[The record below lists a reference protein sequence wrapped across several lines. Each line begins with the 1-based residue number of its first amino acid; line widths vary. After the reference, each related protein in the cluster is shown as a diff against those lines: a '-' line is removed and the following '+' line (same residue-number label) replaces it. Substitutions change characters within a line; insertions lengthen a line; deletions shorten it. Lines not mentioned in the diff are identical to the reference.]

1 MFSLFDN
8 INPIH
13 FLYLLYGA
21 SFLFLGVSIAAK
33 DMKES
38 KLKLGESLW
47 LLSSFGFLHGAH
59 EWLDLGTWIEGK
71 NLSYQQI
78 FTAEAVS
85 VCLLILSFV
94 FLMYFGFS
102 LINVIHEK
110 SIQRYKTT
118 ITACLFLIW
127 LLYLLHTGLPP
138 ISMQF
143 LKRADIGARY
153 TFGFIGSLLTAYG
166 LIAYSGDV
174 RPLSLSVSR
183 RLKYTGATFLF
194 YAFFS
199 GVFSSHYT
207 MPLVPVPI
215 ELLRGGAA
223 ILITYFICQALNIF
237 DIETRRKIEQQAR
250 LLVQA
255 EKLSS
260 LGRLAAGIAHEINNP
275 LTNAS
280 LGVQTLK
287 HKLGSE
293 GTSND
298 AVVRL
303 SAIEKNIDRASLIAQ
318 ELLQFSRPK
327 ESGFQPVNINDA
339 IRSSLDLMQY
349 KLSNIDVAQRLAS
362 IPDVMGDPVKLEQV
376 FINILSNSVEAMPEG
391 GKISIASLQ
400 NVDMIEVRIT
410 DTGCGISK
418 ENQPRVFE
426 PFFTTKDIGSG
437 TGLGLSMSYGII
449 SQHHGFIELTSK
461 PGEGTAVTIKIP
473 AKERYEKDTYRG

>member
-1 MFSLFDN
+1 MFKLFDN

-78 FTAEAVS
+78 FTAEVVS
-85 VCLLILSFV
+85 VGLLILSFI
-94 FLMYFGFS
+94 FLMYFGLS
-102 LINVIHEK
+102 LINVVHEK
-110 SIQRYKTT
+110 WIWRYKTI
-118 ITACLFLIW
+118 ITACLFLTW
-127 LLYLLHTGLPP
+127 LLYLLQAGLLP

-153 TFGFIGSLLTAYG
+153 TFGFVGSLLTSYG
-166 LIAYSGDV
+166 LISYSGEV
-174 RPLSLSVSR
+174 RPMSLSVSR
-183 RLKYTGATFLF
+183 RLNYAGITFLF
-194 YAFFS
+194 YGFFS
-199 GVFSSHYT
+199 GGFSSRYT

-223 ILITYFICQALNIF
+223 IIITYLVCQALNIF

-293 GTSND
+293 GTSD
-298 AVVRL
+298 DVVERL

-318 ELLQFSRPK
+318 ELLQFSRTK
-327 ESGFQPVNINDA
+327 ESGFQPVNINDT
-339 IRSSLDLMQY
+339 IKNSLDLMQY
-349 KLSNIDVAQRLAS
+349 NLSNITIVQRLATV
-362 IPDVMGDPVKLEQV
+362 PDVMGDPVKLEQV
-376 FINILSNSVEAMPEG
+376 FINILSNSVEAMPDG
-391 GKISIASLQ
+391 GNIYIESLP
-400 NVDMIEVRIT
+400 NADIIEVRIT
-410 DTGCGISK
+410 DTGCGISA
-418 ENQPRVFE
+418 ENQSRVFE

-461 PGEGTAVTIKIP
+461 PGEGTTVTIKIP
-473 AKERYEKDTYRG
+473 TKERYEKDTDCG

>member
-1 MFSLFDN
+1 MFKLFAN
-8 INPIH
+8 INPVH

-33 DMKES
+33 DMQES

-59 EWLDLGTWIEGK
+59 EWLELGTWIEGK

-85 VCLLILSFV
+85 VGLLILSFI
-94 FLMYFGFS
+94 FLMYFGLS
-102 LINVIHEK
+102 LINVVHEK
-110 SIQRYKTT
+110 RIWRFKTI

-127 LLYLLHTGLPP
+127 LLYLLQAGLLP

-153 TFGFIGSLLTAYG
+153 TFGFIGGLLTSYG
-166 LIAYSGDV
+166 LITYSSEI
-174 RPLSLSVSR
+174 RAMSLSVSR
-183 RLKYTGATFLF
+183 RLNYAGVTFLF

-199 GVFSSHYT
+199 GVFASRYT
-207 MPLVPVPI
+207 MPLVPVPV

-223 ILITYFICQALNIF
+223 IIITYLICQALNIF

-280 LGVQTLK
+280 LGVQTLR
-287 HKLGSE
+287 HKLSSG
-293 GTSND
+293 GTGNG
-298 AVVRL
+298 VIERL

-318 ELLQFSRPK
+318 ELLQFSRRK
-327 ESGFQPVNINDA
+327 ELDFHPVNINKA
-339 IRSSLDLMQY
+339 INNSLDLMQY
-349 KLSNIDVAQRLAS
+349 KLRNIAVVQRPAS
-362 IPDVMGDPVKLEQV
+362 VPDIMGDPVKLEQV
-376 FINILSNSVEAMPEG
+376 FINILSNSIEAMPEG
-391 GKISIASLQ
+391 GELLIELMSK
-400 NVDMIEVRIT
+400 DGMIEVCIT
-410 DTGCGISK
+410 DTGCGIPE
-418 ENQPRVFE
+418 ENLSRVFE

-449 SQHHGFIELTSK
+449 GQHHGFIELASK
-461 PGEGTAVTIKIP
+461 TGKGTTVTIKIP
-473 AKERYEKDTYRG
+473 TKERYEKDTYRG

>member
-1 MFSLFDN
+1 MFKLFDN

-59 EWLDLGTWIEGK
+59 EWLDLGTWVEGK

-85 VCLLILSFV
+85 VGLLILSFI
-94 FLMYFGFS
+94 FLMYFGLS
-102 LINVIHEK
+102 LIKVVHKKWIW
-110 SIQRYKTT
+110 RYKTI
-118 ITACLFLIW
+118 ITACLFLTW
-127 LLYLLHTGLPP
+127 LLFLLQTDLLP

-153 TFGFIGSLLTAYG
+153 TFGFIGSLLTSYG
-166 LIAYSGDV
+166 LIAYSREI
-174 RPLSLSVSR
+174 RPMSLSVSR
-183 RLKYTGATFLF
+183 RLNYAGVTFLF

-199 GVFSSHYT
+199 GVFSSRYT
-207 MPLVPVPI
+207 MPLVPAPI

-223 ILITYFICQALNIF
+223 IIITYFICQALNIF

-298 AVVRL
+298 VVERL

-318 ELLQFSRPK
+318 ELLQFSHPK

-339 IRSSLDLMQY
+339 IKSSLNLMQY
-349 KLSNIDVAQRLAS
+349 KLNNIDVVQRLAS
-362 IPDVMGDPVKLEQV
+362 VPHVMGDPVKLEQV

-400 NVDMIEVRIT
+400 NVDTIEVRIT
-410 DTGCGISK
+410 DTGCGISE
-418 ENQPRVFE
+418 ENQSRVFE

-461 PGEGTAVTIKIP
+461 PEEGTAVTIKIP
-473 AKERYEKDTYRG
+473 TKERYEKDTYRG